1 MKIKLLPLT
10 HQVSMTNERPGLSLV
25 EAVVATAITTGLLVM
40 IFSFIIEGTRVE
52 DFISDQSAAVASAE
66 SATSRMTS
74 IMRELTD
81 GDDGA
86 YSIVEA
92 TPTTFA
98 FYTDLDTDEEAELV
112 RYYLDDTNL
121 IESITEPSGDPVE
134 YDTSAAELDILSNY
148 IVNQTEY
155 SNEIFT
161 YYNSDYPANATNNPL
176 TEPIDVT
183 EITLV
188 EISFD
193 VNVNPNRIP
202 DTDTVSTFI
211 QLRNLKTNL

>member
-1 MKIKLLPLT
+1 MKIKLLPLI
-10 HQVSMTNERPGLSLV
+10 QRLSMNNQRSGLSLV

-112 RYYLDDTNL
+112 RYYLDGTNL
-121 IESITEPSGDPVE
+121 IESITEPTGDPVE
-134 YDTSAAELDILSNY
+134 YDTSTAELDILSNY
-148 IVNQTEY
+148 IVNQSEY

-161 YYNSDYPANATNNPL
+161 YYNSDYPADTSNNPL
-176 TEPIDVT
+176 SEPIDVT

>member
-1 MKIKLLPLT
+1 
-10 HQVSMTNERPGLSLV
+10 MTNQRQGLSLV
-25 EAVVATAITTGLLVM
+25 EAIVATAITTGLLIM

-112 RYYLDDTNL
+112 RYYLDGTNL
-121 IESITEPSGDPVE
+121 IESITQPSGDPVE

-148 IVNQTEY
+148 IVNQSEY

-161 YYNSDYPANATNNPL
+161 YYNSDYPADTTNNPL
-176 TEPIDVT
+176 AEPVDVT